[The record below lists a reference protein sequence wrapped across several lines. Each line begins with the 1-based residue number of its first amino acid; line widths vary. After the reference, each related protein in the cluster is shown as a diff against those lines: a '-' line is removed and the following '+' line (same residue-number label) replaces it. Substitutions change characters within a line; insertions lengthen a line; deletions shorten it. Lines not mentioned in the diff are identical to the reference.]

1 VIKSK
6 HIDIFLTML
15 VLLMGAKGNIIAISD
30 LLLVFS
36 FCFSFIVFFKRNK
49 SFPRAFKIFTI
60 IYLLLTLLYF
70 YKFGWINFTS
80 SLRVY
85 IKVITGVM
93 VIILLDLRFFVY
105 LEKLIVILAFI
116 SLPLYAFQLVDYELL
131 KSFIGLV
138 ENNFKFLDYRSG
150 WYVNNI
156 VYTLN
161 DNAMLRN
168 SGFTWEPKGFAN
180 LLALA
185 TIINLLMYRFKLN
198 RSIIILFIA
207 LLTTLSTA
215 GFIIF
220 FVFIPFF
227 IYQQKNNLTILNI
240 LKLIFIL
247 IIAVPIF
254 SLEFM
259 SDKIIN
265 EVSYSENNLKYI
277 SAKTN
282 NETVSLGRFGSM
294 ALAFIDFPANPIFG
308 IGMQDRERTQA
319 MYTRLVW
326 VNGLA
331 DFLSRFGLFGI
342 VFLLYSYSKSIR
354 IVLKSC
360 GVTKGSYTIL
370 LIFLSIFFASAVIIQ
385 PLFFAFQFY
394 FLTKKNNEKIYSYSN
409 SC

>member
-15 VLLMGAKGNIIAISD
+15 VLLMGAKSNIIAISD

-49 SFPRAFKIFTI
+49 SFPKAFRIFTI

-85 IKVITGVM
+85 IKIITGVM

-161 DNAMLRN
+161 DNAMQRN

-207 LLTTLSTA
+207 LLTTQSTA
-215 GFIIF
+215 GFIVF

-227 IYQQKNNLTILNI
+227 IYQQKNNINI
-240 LKLIFIL
+240 LKLIFML
-247 IIAVPIF
+247 IIAVQIF
-254 SLEFM
+254 SLDFM
-259 SDKIIN
+259 SDKIIK
-265 EVSYSENNLKYI
+265 EASDSENNLKYI
-277 SAKTN
+277 TAKTN

-294 ALAFIDFPANPIFG
+294 ALAFVDFPTNPILG

-331 DFLSRFGLFGI
+331 DFLSRFGLLGI

-354 IVLKSC
+354 IVLKSF

>member
-1 VIKSK
+1 
-6 HIDIFLTML
+6 ML

-168 SGFTWEPKGFAN
+168 SG
-180 LLALA
+180 
-185 TIINLLMYRFKLN
+185 
-198 RSIIILFIA
+198 
-207 LLTTLSTA
+207 
-215 GFIIF
+215 
-220 FVFIPFF
+220 
-227 IYQQKNNLTILNI
+227 
-240 LKLIFIL
+240 
-247 IIAVPIF
+247 
-254 SLEFM
+254 
-259 SDKIIN
+259 
-265 EVSYSENNLKYI
+265 
-277 SAKTN
+277 
-282 NETVSLGRFGSM
+282 
-294 ALAFIDFPANPIFG
+294 
-308 IGMQDRERTQA
+308 
-319 MYTRLVW
+319 
-326 VNGLA
+326 
-331 DFLSRFGLFGI
+331 
-342 VFLLYSYSKSIR
+342 
-354 IVLKSC
+354 
-360 GVTKGSYTIL
+360 
-370 LIFLSIFFASAVIIQ
+370 
-385 PLFFAFQFY
+385 
-394 FLTKKNNEKIYSYSN
+394 
-409 SC
+409 